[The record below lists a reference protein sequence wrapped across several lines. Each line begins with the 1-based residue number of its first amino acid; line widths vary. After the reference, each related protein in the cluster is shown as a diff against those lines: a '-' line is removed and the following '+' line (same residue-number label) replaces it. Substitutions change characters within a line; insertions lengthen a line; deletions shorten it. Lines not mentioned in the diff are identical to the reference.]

1 MDIKEINKLLKD
13 KSISPELKKQLEKRK
28 DILLYDKEVLKK

>member
-13 KSISPELKKQLEKRK
+13 KNISIELKKQLEKRK
-28 DILLYDKEVLKK
+28 NILLNDKIIQK

>member
-1 MDIKEINKLLKD
+1 MDIKEIENLLKD

-28 DILLYDKEVLKK
+28 YILLNDKEVLK